1 MIEELNRNVKCDQ
14 KGEDEWK
21 GRRTVVSFFNVSA
34 TKKFSKG
41 TNASIFRVHQIKH
54 PTLIADEKS
63 RAATKQVHWHLT
75 PQMK

>member
-1 MIEELNRNVKCDQ
+1 MSNVIKKERINGKEEEEQWFL
-14 KGEDEWK
+14 
-21 GRRTVVSFFNVSA
+21 FFNFSA

-63 RAATKQVHWHLT
+63 RAATKQIHWHP

>member
-1 MIEELNRNVKCDQ
+1 MSNVIKKERMNGKEEEQWFL
-14 KGEDEWK
+14 
-21 GRRTVVSFFNVSA
+21 FFNVSA

-41 TNASIFRVHQIKH
+41 TNASIFRVHQIKL

-63 RAATKQVHWHLT
+63 RAATKQVHWRP